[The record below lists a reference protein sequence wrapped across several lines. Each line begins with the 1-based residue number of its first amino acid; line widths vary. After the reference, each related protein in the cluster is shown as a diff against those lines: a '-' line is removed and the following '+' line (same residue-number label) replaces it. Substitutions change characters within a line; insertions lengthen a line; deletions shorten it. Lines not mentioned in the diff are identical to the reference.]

1 MIDRRVMIQNFKLK
15 ALQLRY
21 KIDTCDS
28 EEQRTKTI
36 KRYCQLVYFLLSL

>member
-1 MIDRRVMIQNFKLK
+1 MIDRREMIQNFKLK

-21 KIDTCDS
+21 KIDMCEN
-28 EEQRTKTI
+28 EEQRMKTI

>member
-1 MIDRRVMIQNFKLK
+1 MIDRRVLIQDFKLK

-21 KIDTCDS
+21 KIDTCGS

-36 KRYCQLVYFLLSL
+36 KRYCQLVYFLLGL

>member
-1 MIDRRVMIQNFKLK
+1 MIDRRVLIQKLKLK

-28 EEQRTKTI
+28 EEQQMKTI
-36 KRYCQLVYFLLSL
+36 KRYCQLVYFLLGL

>member
-1 MIDRRVMIQNFKLK
+1 MIDRRALIQNLKLK

-28 EEQRTKTI
+28 EEQRTKNI

>member
-1 MIDRRVMIQNFKLK
+1 MIERRALIQNFKLE

-28 EEQRTKTI
+28 EEQRIKNI
-36 KRYCQLVYFLLSL
+36 KRYCQLVYSLLSL

>member
-1 MIDRRVMIQNFKLK
+1 MIDRRVLIQNSKRK

-28 EEQRTKTI
+28 EGQRTKTI
-36 KRYCQLVYFLLSL
+36 TRYCQLVYFLLSL